1 MFSLPLHWDSDPP
14 FDDHPDDDDEDDGDV
29 GVKSEVSSEL
39 DPSEV
44 TGARRRFCPHPTNIN
59 PNPSSHLSTKFNIF
73 LSLELLDFVG
83 PQLQIQTNMK
93 KAFQSPQ
100 FTLILQITV
109 EMAASCLTEE
119 LT

>member
-1 MFSLPLHWDSDPP
+1 MSLVIFSLPLHWDSDPP

-73 LSLELLDFVG
+73 LSLKLLDFVG

-93 KAFQSPQ
+93 KAF
-100 FTLILQITV
+100 
-109 EMAASCLTEE
+109 
-119 LT
+119 